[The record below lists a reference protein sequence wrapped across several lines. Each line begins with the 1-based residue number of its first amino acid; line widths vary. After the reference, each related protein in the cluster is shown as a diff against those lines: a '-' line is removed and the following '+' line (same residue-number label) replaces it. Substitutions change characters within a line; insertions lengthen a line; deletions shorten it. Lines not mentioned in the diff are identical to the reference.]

1 MAALVASV
9 SNRLR
14 LANNIYN
21 IEALSHIS
29 TVYLHTSIYLYIYL
43 GAVTQLQV
51 QVSRTQLCLPQVGA
65 AAKILELKTDTN
77 L

>member
-21 IEALSHIS
+21 IEALSHS
-29 TVYLHTSIYLYIYL
+29 FRSKY
-43 GAVTQLQV
+43 
-51 QVSRTQLCLPQVGA
+51 
-65 AAKILELKTDTN
+65 LELSYVFLRWVQQPDLDIRAEHRHETSQSLKFFN
-77 L
+77 HGGVSYY

>member
-21 IEALSHIS
+21 IEALSHS
-29 TVYLHTSIYLYIYL
+29 FRSKY
-43 GAVTQLQV
+43 
-51 QVSRTQLCLPQVGA
+51 
-65 AAKILELKTDTN
+65 LELSYVFLRWVQQPVLDIRAEHGHEPSRSLKFFN
-77 L
+77 HGGVSYY

>member
-21 IEALSHIS
+21 IEALSHS
-29 TVYLHTSIYLYIYL
+29 FRSKY
-43 GAVTQLQV
+43 
-51 QVSRTQLCLPQVGA
+51 
-65 AAKILELKTDTN
+65 LELSYVFLRWVQQPVLDIRAEHGHESSRSLKFSN
-77 L
+77 HGGVSY

>member
-21 IEALSHIS
+21 IEALSHS
-29 TVYLHTSIYLYIYL
+29 FRCKY
-43 GAVTQLQV
+43 
-51 QVSRTQLCLPQVGA
+51 
-65 AAKILELKTDTN
+65 LELSYVFLRWVQPTVQDIRAEHGHEPSRSFKFFNHGEVLD
-77 L
+77 

>member
-21 IEALSHIS
+21 IEALSHS
-29 TVYLHTSIYLYIYL
+29 FRSKYLELSYVFLRWVQQTVQS
-43 GAVTQLQV
+43 
-51 QVSRTQLCLPQVGA
+51 
-65 AAKILELKTDTN
+65 KILELNTDTN
-77 L
+77 IREV